1 MKDPVYGPIYKNC
14 FSTFSY
20 FYLYLHLFALVDMA
34 RCVCWQNDCLSFYL
48 SCFFFISFETSYKCL
63 SIYFS
68 SYVFHLFYSALKFF
82 KIYYSGAQKCTTK
95 IIKKPFKN
103 LRSQNFRFWFEKFV
117 HSVVNF
123 VSMKKNYL
131 FWVRI

>member
-1 MKDPVYGPIYKNC
+1 MYTERCRKKKKLISIRAQLISDIYQQYSRLDADNTSFFMIKKKNKYIYLPMKDPVYGPIYKNC

-82 KIYYSGAQKCTTK
+82 KI
-95 IIKKPFKN
+95 
-103 LRSQNFRFWFEKFV
+103 
-117 HSVVNF
+117 
-123 VSMKKNYL
+123 
-131 FWVRI
+131 